1 MGGQALYHGKFIDTG
16 FTLPF
21 YKQMLDKKAC
31 SKIWSPLTQSF
42 ITPSSSYNQYIS
54 DVTHCQLIMG
64 NAESAVVQK
73 RLARFRPEHR
83 PMVEGVFD
91 RLRDN
96 VVPQKITEN
105 TLTFEMLQSSM
116 CLLTKDSMIRRSY
129 QSMCSIAFEP
139 TRKSAKVSMTA
150 ASGVHREQLV
160 IFLADTL
167 QGTAEEQAP
176 LVMAMCQNEA
186 FDKVVTN
193 EQVTEFLQDLITAI
207 VQIIVHKKLLQGWK
221 SDKMGDGSQGIN
233 LLAQQMFSEL
243 KTTEQGNYDVTC
255 LEDWLF
261 RVPQISLYL
270 QMLVAEGLA
279 VWQNSQPV
287 QPLLPPCQKTSW
299 KDLQSLFDI
308 PTLMFLAAQLPDR
321 YSAPWRLVFSTLV
334 HGESFTR
341 MIAGLRT
348 CGPTLLLIKDTK
360 GYVFGGFASISWEVK
375 PQFQGDSRCFLFS
388 VFPRLS
394 VYSATGYNQHFM
406 YLNQN
411 QHTMPNGLG
420 MGGQHSYFG
429 LWLDSDFGHGHSRAR
444 PKCTTFGSPQLS
456 GDENFILD
464 SMEIWAVG
472 KASEPEE
479 PFRGGPAG
487 VLWIVVM
494 LHAPRA
500 LEFECTN

>member
-1 MGGQALYHGKFIDTG
+1 
-16 FTLPF
+16 
-21 YKQMLDKKAC
+21 
-31 SKIWSPLTQSF
+31 
-42 ITPSSSYNQYIS
+42 
-54 DVTHCQLIMG
+54 MG

-73 RLARFRPEHR
+73 RLTRFRPEHR
-83 PMVEGVFD
+83 PMIEGVFD
-91 RLRDN
+91 RLRGN
-96 VVPQKITEN
+96 VVAQKLTEN

-116 CLLTKDSMIRRSY
+116 CILTKDSMIRRSY

-193 EQVTEFLQDLITAI
+193 EQVTE
-207 VQIIVHKKLLQGWK
+207 
-221 SDKMGDGSQGIN
+221 
-233 LLAQQMFSEL
+233 
-243 KTTEQGNYDVTC
+243 
-255 LEDWLF
+255 
-261 RVPQISLYL
+261 
-270 QMLVAEGLA
+270 MLVAEGLA

-287 QPLLPPCQKTSW
+287 QPILPPCQETSW
-299 KDLQSLFDI
+299 KDLLSLLDI

-341 MIAGLRT
+341 MIAGLRK
-348 CGPTLLLIKDTK
+348 CGPTLLLIKDTR

-375 PQFQGDSRCFLFS
+375 PEFQGDSRCFLFS

-472 KASEPEE
+472 KASEPDEE
-479 PFRGGPAG
+479 EEAH
-487 VLWIVVM
+487 INKSVM
-494 LHAPRA
+494 DKVPEVQSMMEMTGKKLHSLGLREPH
-500 LEFECTN
+500 EN

>member
-1 MGGQALYHGKFIDTG
+1 
-16 FTLPF
+16 
-21 YKQMLDKKAC
+21 
-31 SKIWSPLTQSF
+31 
-42 ITPSSSYNQYIS
+42 
-54 DVTHCQLIMG
+54 MG

-73 RLARFRPEHR
+73 RLTRFRPEHR
-83 PMVEGVFD
+83 PMIEGVFD
-91 RLRDN
+91 RLRGN
-96 VVPQKITEN
+96 VVAQKLTEN

-116 CLLTKDSMIRRSY
+116 CILTKDSMIRRSY

-193 EQVTEFLQDLITAI
+193 EQVTE
-207 VQIIVHKKLLQGWK
+207 VGKGWK

-233 LLAQQMFSEL
+233 LLAQQMLSEL

-255 LEDWLF
+255 LEDWIF

-287 QPLLPPCQKTSW
+287 QPILPPCQETSW
-299 KDLQSLFDI
+299 KDLLSLLDI

-341 MIAGLRT
+341 MIAGLRK
-348 CGPTLLLIKDTK
+348 CGPTLLLIKDTR

-375 PQFQGDSRCFLFS
+375 PEFQGDSRCFLFS

-411 QHTMPNGLG
+411 QHTMPNGLVRRFDNVFLKPNLYSG
-420 MGGQHSYFG
+420 IYNISFKFIMTVLTVLDCARLYLTHSVNKIPIAPCFFGQI
-429 LWLDSDFGHGHSRAR
+429 R
-444 PKCTTFGSPQLS
+444 
-456 GDENFILD
+456 IL
-464 SMEIWAVG
+464 
-472 KASEPEE
+472 
-479 PFRGGPAG
+479 
-487 VLWIVVM
+487 
-494 LHAPRA
+494 
-500 LEFECTN
+500 

>member
-1 MGGQALYHGKFIDTG
+1 
-16 FTLPF
+16 
-21 YKQMLDKKAC
+21 
-31 SKIWSPLTQSF
+31 
-42 ITPSSSYNQYIS
+42 
-54 DVTHCQLIMG
+54 MG

-73 RLARFRPEHR
+73 RLTRFRPEHR
-83 PMVEGVFD
+83 PMIEGVFD
-91 RLRDN
+91 RLRGN
-96 VVPQKITEN
+96 VVAQKLTEN

-116 CLLTKDSMIRRSY
+116 CILTKDSMIRRSY

-193 EQVTEFLQDLITAI
+193 EQVTE
-207 VQIIVHKKLLQGWK
+207 
-221 SDKMGDGSQGIN
+221 
-233 LLAQQMFSEL
+233 
-243 KTTEQGNYDVTC
+243 
-255 LEDWLF
+255 
-261 RVPQISLYL
+261 
-270 QMLVAEGLA
+270 MLVAEGLA

-287 QPLLPPCQKTSW
+287 QPILPPCQETSW
-299 KDLQSLFDI
+299 KDLLSLLDI

-341 MIAGLRT
+341 MIAGLRK
-348 CGPTLLLIKDTK
+348 CGPTLLLIKDTR

-375 PQFQGDSRCFLFS
+375 PEFQGDSRCFLFS

-411 QHTMPNGLG
+411 QHTMPNGLVRRFDNVFLKPNLYSG
-420 MGGQHSYFG
+420 IYNISFKFIMTVLTVLDCARLYLTHSVNKIPIAPCFFGQI
-429 LWLDSDFGHGHSRAR
+429 R
-444 PKCTTFGSPQLS
+444 
-456 GDENFILD
+456 IL
-464 SMEIWAVG
+464 
-472 KASEPEE
+472 
-479 PFRGGPAG
+479 
-487 VLWIVVM
+487 
-494 LHAPRA
+494 
-500 LEFECTN
+500 